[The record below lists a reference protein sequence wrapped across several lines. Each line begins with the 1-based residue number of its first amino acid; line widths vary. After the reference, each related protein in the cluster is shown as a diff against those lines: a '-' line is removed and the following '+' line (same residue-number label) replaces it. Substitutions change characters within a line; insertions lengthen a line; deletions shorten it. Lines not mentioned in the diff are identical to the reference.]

1 MERKLLL
8 FSEQTSDT
16 YLLGMKRKQKKAE
29 VVTVDKRRR
38 RACTGSHTIFILTI
52 FHCFFFLD
60 VCSTDI
66 RRTDFHSFLEL
77 WRNLRMERP
86 KRTERIKAQ
95 RQHKHQAGS
104 NEHIDAPG
112 GHSPHSAHLIGNTR
126 NVSSSLV
133 GLIKKKKRMTL
144 QMSAV
149 RQEYHDTFEQ
159 HVHLRCTSDWL
170 RRERVI

>member
-66 RRTDFHSFLEL
+66 RRTDCHSFLEL

-95 RQHKHQAGS
+95 RQHKNQAGS

-126 NVSSSLV
+126 NVSSSLM
-133 GLIKKKKRMTL
+133 GLIKKTNG
-144 QMSAV
+144 
-149 RQEYHDTFEQ
+149 
-159 HVHLRCTSDWL
+159 
-170 RRERVI
+170 